1 MIGYFVIEAA
11 PRGEGDTGSKRE
23 ANSEK
28 ERERETSWTGR
39 RVSTTVHRRDADR
52 RRDAFARRSRNFI
65 PTSPSSRFSSSR
77 ILVAPPLA
85 T

>member
-23 ANSEK
+23 AQSEK
-28 ERERETSWTGR
+28 ERETSWTGR